1 MSVNIGTL
9 AHSTGLT
16 TKTIRYYESIG
27 VLPEPPREA
36 NGYRSYDSGSIDRIG
51 FIRDAQVAGLS
62 LIEIQM
68 ILELRDEG
76 ESTCHH
82 VIASLE
88 THMIDLDRQMQDLE
102 RTKVRLGQI
111 IDRARALDPSDCNDP
126 NRCQTISNQ
135 N

>member
-1 MSVNIGTL
+1 MTVNIGTL

-27 VLPEPPREA
+27 VLPEPPRKA

-76 ESTCHH
+76 ESTCRH

-111 IDRARALDPSDCNDP
+111 IDRARTLDPSDCNDP